1 MGRIMTGPINVYTI
15 AEMNR
20 RAEEAALKV
29 RTELFRIGCAPKK
42 IQVLKQGY
50 YLQVRY
56 RQQIILADPEEVL
69 SALQKMP
76 VGLEVPEIWG
86 KILNNV
92 CQVRQQSVRRIAWGI
107 AAVVIPVALGLAWIF
122 LRGR

>member
-1 MGRIMTGPINVYTI
+1 MTGPINVYTI